1 MNTFMAKRISLN
13 TVSYIIL
20 ICMAITCLFP
30 LFWMLS
36 SSLKTQ
42 DQIFT
47 DMSLIP
53 KHPHWSNY
61 VDAWTKGDFNIYFLN
76 SLIYTACSVIG
87 ILFISSLAAYA
98 FARLDFPMKNFFYLL
113 LIVTLMIPIPGA
125 FIPLYVL
132 LNKLGLLNTRAGL
145 ILCYINGGLAFGIFI
160 LRNFFEYLPKDI
172 EDAAKI
178 DGASK
183 FGIYW
188 RIALP
193 MARPALATLVIF
205 NVLGVWNEFLLALVV
220 LQDKSK
226 MPIQRGLMVFQGTHI
241 TDYPLLMAGIT
252 IATIPVVITYIIMQ
266 RHIIK
271 GITAGAL
278 KQ

>member
-1 MNTFMAKRISLN
+1 
-13 TVSYIIL
+13 
-20 ICMAITCLFP
+20 MAITCLFP
-30 LFWMLS
+30 LFWMFS

-42 DQIFT
+42 DTIFT

-53 KHPHWSNY
+53 KHPVWLNY
-61 VDAWTKGDFNIYFLN
+61 VDAWTKGEFSIYFLN
-76 SLIYTACSVIG
+76 SVIYTICSVVG
-87 ILFISSLAAYA
+87 ILLISSLAAYA

-113 LIVTLMIPIPGA
+113 LIITLMIPIPGA

-132 LNKLGLLNTRAGL
+132 LNKLGLLNTRTGL

-172 EDAAKI
+172 EYAAKI

-220 LQDKSK
+220 LQDKGK
-226 MPIQRGLMVFQGTHI
+226 MPIQSGFMVFQGTHI

-252 IATIPVVITYIIMQ
+252 IATIPVVIAYIMMQ
-266 RHIIK
+266 LHIIK